1 MATNFSKY
9 QNLVEEFNN
18 KYGTDFRFEE
28 FEMNV
33 LRNQNL
39 AENFLKAGGDIN
51 GRAYVST
58 FSNLYRMALTNY
70 ADRKIDSFYSKEFIN
85 DYKKVMNGY
94 KDAVNQEKVTVDGW
108 PKTSYLVE
116 RVQKDL
122 ENEKTAILDDKVENI
137 IKRYN
142 DGKLPMRKMREYAQ
156 TLIDA
161 DCKEPEKLSVILG
174 YSKALEEI
182 NSKRPRWWRIIHPF
196 RNNAEQRDAKFFKK
210 MVTGRLGIFNTDARP
225 LTSKTREQYIEDAK
239 KAAAEAN
246 EPAPRIRPQDIQT
259 RHEAKANA
267 RPLVGA
273 TQFSSTLTD
282 DFLIARTI
290 LQDSSIADAKQEL
303 REIAEKIKMNEKAT
317 TAPKNDSAEKQN
329 DTGKVRVNLT
339 GEFAEQDNSKS
350 SQKVEEISKDQK
362 KLNI

>member
-9 QNLVEEFNN
+9 QHLAEQFNN

-122 ENEKTAILDDKVENI
+122 ENEKTAMPDGKVDNI

-156 TLIDA
+156 TLIDSG
-161 DCKEPEKLSVILG
+161 CKEPEKLSVILG
-174 YSKALEEI
+174 YSKALEEV
-182 NSKRPRWWRIIHPF
+182 NLNRPRWWRIIHPF

-210 MVTGRLGIFNTDARP
+210 MVTERLGRLNTDARP
-225 LTSKTREQYIEDAK
+225 MTSKTREQLVKEAK
-239 KAAAEAN
+239 ENAK
-246 EPAPRIRPQDIQT
+246 PGLRPQDYQT

-282 DFLIARTI
+282 DYLIARTI
-290 LQDSSIADAKQEL
+290 LEDSSIADAKQEL
-303 REIAEKIKMNEKAT
+303 REIAET
-317 TAPKNDSAEKQN
+317 LKNNDNAKKQ
-329 DTGKVRVNLT
+329 DDGKERVNLT
-339 GEFAEQDNSKS
+339 DEFVEQGNGKS
-350 SQKVEEISKDQK
+350 TQKVEELSKDK
-362 KLNI
+362 KELNI